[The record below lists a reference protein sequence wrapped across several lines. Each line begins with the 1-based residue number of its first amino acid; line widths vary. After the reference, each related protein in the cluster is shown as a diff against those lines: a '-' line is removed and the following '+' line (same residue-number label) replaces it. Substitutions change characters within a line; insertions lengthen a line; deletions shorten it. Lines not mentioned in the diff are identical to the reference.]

1 MRALIRWATRNPQ
14 AMNTI
19 MLVVMVIGVFS
30 FGNMRR
36 ESFPEFDLEIIL
48 VSVPYPGASPEEVE
62 EGICQKIEEAIRSV
76 TGIKKKTSVSREG
89 VGYLILELDPS
100 IKKVQEVQ
108 KVLSEIRSE
117 VDRIPS
123 FPELAENRDISQITM
138 RMPAI
143 RVAVIGPAG
152 AGDGSIRS
160 GLGEPGSVA
169 EISANAGSRNRR
181 RVAADDMMARP
192 VLKRGRP
199 AAEFVRNPTRR
210 VCGAVVVA
218 GVSGSLT

>member
-1 MRALIRWATRNPQ
+1 MRSLIRWATRNPQ

-19 MLVVMVIGVFS
+19 MLVVMVMGIFS

-62 EGICQKIEEAIRSV
+62 EGICQKIEEAIHSI

-100 IKKVQEVQ
+100 VKDVQRVLNEV
-108 KVLSEIRSE
+108 RSE

-123 FPELAENRDISQITM
+123 FPELAEKLTAPDWEACARAFMNAAR
-138 RMPAI
+138 
-143 RVAVIGPAG
+143 AG
-152 AGDGSIRS
+152 
-160 GLGEPGSVA
+160 LLLL
-169 EISANAGSRNRR
+169 
-181 RVAADDMMARP
+181 VAAWA
-192 VLKRGRP
+192 
-199 AAEFVRNPTRR
+199 
-210 VCGAVVVA
+210 
-218 GVSGSLT
+218 